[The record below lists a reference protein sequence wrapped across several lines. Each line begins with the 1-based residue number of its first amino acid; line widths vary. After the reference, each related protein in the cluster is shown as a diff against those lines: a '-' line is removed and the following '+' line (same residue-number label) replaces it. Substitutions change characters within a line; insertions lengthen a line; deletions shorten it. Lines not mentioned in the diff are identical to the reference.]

1 MIRRPPRSTLFP
13 YTTLFRSPFPQG
25 FDPIVSP
32 AFKIFHFLF
41 QSGERAHENVFL
53 LEIYFLWYITI
64 QIRREQFFHAL
75 LVRFDSTRKILN
87 LALRRSNFLTLP
99 HFHFIQHPIGVAI
112 AKRDCLEPC
121 TDLPRKFAFLQI
133 RLRTVAALFR
143 APIVPI
149 KTTGFPSCP
158 LRGNHTATLGA
169 SKKSCERKIV
179 FDFPFPRPFFR
190 LQYFLHGFKQCG
202 SNNWLKVSIKPF
214 VTMFDETEIGTMCQK
229 PFDGNFGKWRS
240 VPRHHAQ
247 VRQKL
252 RERNKSMRPFGV
264 FLKR

>member
-41 QSGERAHENVFL
+41 QSDERAHENVFS

-75 LVRFDSTRKILN
+75 LVRFDSIGKILN
-87 LALRRSNFLTLP
+87 LALRRSNFLALP
-99 HFHFIQHPIGVAI
+99 HFHFVQHPVGIAI
-112 AKRDCLEPC
+112 AKRDCLKPC
-121 TDLPRKFAFLQI
+121 TDLSRKFAFLHI

-143 APIVPI
+143 APIIPI
-149 KTTGFPSCP
+149 ATARFSSRP
-158 LRGNHTATLGA
+158 LCGNHTATLGA
-169 SKKSCERKIV
+169 SKKSSKRKIV
-179 FDFPFPRPFFR
+179 LDFPFTRPFFR
-190 LQYFLHGFKQCG
+190 LQYLLHGFKQCG

-214 VTMFDETEIGTMCQK
+214 ITMFNEAEIRTMCEK
-229 PFDGNFGKWRS
+229 SFDGNFGKWRLI
-240 VPRHHAQ
+240 PRHHIQ

-264 FLKR
+264 FLKS